1 MRLLTSRDPSLVTM
15 VEVYFSND
23 AAENTDIE
31 DVNLTSID
39 YFYKEGKNSN
49 LLSAEEQNSRNG
61 PVAMY
66 FAFPMQEKREE

>member
-1 MRLLTSRDPSLVTM
+1 MRLPTSRDASLVTM

-31 DVNLTSID
+31 DVNLTSIE

-49 LLSAEEQNSRNG
+49 LLSAEEE
-61 PVAMY
+61 Y
-66 FAFPMQEKREE
+66 I